1 MKKVGKCFVVSVIF
15 PIFATIIIKDIKI
28 MDNQFD
34 AKNIIQMAQNSK
46 DALIELYNNSSPE
59 ERNLILKII
68 GGVAGL
74 AVFFSYLK
82 SLGTPQK

>member
-1 MKKVGKCFVVSVIF
+1 MKKVSKCFAVSEIF
-15 PIFATIIIKDIKI
+15 PIFAPTIIKDIKI

>member
-1 MKKVGKCFVVSVIF
+1 MKKVGKCFAVSVIF